1 MGDRPEVVQYIRKNR
16 KETAVVYVRGNNE
29 ELQEMVC
36 RIYAIDQGYKVLYT
50 TTHLEDVNGCD
61 YLLVTNLSRI
71 SRNQTE
77 YYKALNKLKKKGIT
91 VVSVTSQ
98 DNADESITLAMD
110 MFRTSK
116 ARLDK
121 KEG

>member
-1 MGDRPEVVQYIRKNR
+1 MEVVNDIKRKR

-50 TTHLEDVNGCD
+50 TRHLEDVNLCD
-61 YLLVTNLSRI
+61 YLIVANLSRI
-71 SRNQTE
+71 SRNQHK
-77 YYKALNKLKKKGIT
+77 YYESLKKLKNRGIS

-98 DNADESITLAMD
+98 DDADESIAFAMD
-110 MFRTSK
+110 LFRENK
-116 ARLDK
+116 IRLDK
-121 KEG
+121 KMS

>member
-1 MGDRPEVVQYIRKNR
+1 MEVVSDIKRKR

-50 TTHLEDVNGCD
+50 TRHLEDVNLCD
-61 YLLVTNLSRI
+61 VMLVVSLSRI
-71 SRNQTE
+71 SRNQHKYHE
-77 YYKALNKLKKKGIT
+77 SMNRLKEKGIT
-91 VVSVTSQ
+91 VISVTSQ

-110 MFRTSK
+110 LFKHNRNKLQQK
-116 ARLDK
+116 A
-121 KEG
+121 E